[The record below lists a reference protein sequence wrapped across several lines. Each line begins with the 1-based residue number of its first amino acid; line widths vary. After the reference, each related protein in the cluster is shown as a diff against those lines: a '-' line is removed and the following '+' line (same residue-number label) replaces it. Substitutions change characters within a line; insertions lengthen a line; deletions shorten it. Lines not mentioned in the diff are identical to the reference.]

1 MTQNPHYQ
9 LNWRDG
15 NADKTVTAREFGTAA
30 SAWGWETSP
39 LSLGMQ
45 MSLVHLTSFHDPCRS
60 PSPTNIP
67 IPPTH
72 PHTAHPAPLGP
83 HDAVCHS
90 GPGHS
95 IATCPTERGNGI
107 VQSFTS
113 PALQLT
119 ESIKQTRPNTHPH
132 THTPASPQY
141 PPHYPSFSTSLLSLT
156 LSLRPSLF
164 LSIFCQLCLYTS

>member
-1 MTQNPHYQ
+1 MSALILKWGPRWIRELHYVSFTFINLHSFFKLMTQNPHYQ
-9 LNWRDG
+9 LNWRDR
-15 NADKTVTAREFGTAA
+15 NAEKTVTASKFGSTA

-60 PSPTNIP
+60 PLLPPPSPHST
-67 IPPTH
+67 
-72 PHTAHPAPLGP
+72 HPAPLGP
-83 HDAVCHS
+83 HGTVCHI

-119 ESIKQTRPNTHPH
+119 ESIEQT
-132 THTPASPQY
+132 
-141 PPHYPSFSTSLLSLT
+141 
-156 LSLRPSLF
+156 
-164 LSIFCQLCLYTS
+164 